1 MASKLYPSV
10 RPKAHD
16 VNGTKIAG
24 IVGFPHSNLKYD
36 SHMNQH
42 VFDPGAARIGK
53 IRLKGGKKLKDLI

>member
-1 MASKLYPSV
+1 ASKLYPSV

-24 IVGFPHSNLKYD
+24 IVGFPHSNIKYD
-36 SHMNQH
+36 SHMNQYVQDH
-42 VFDPGAARIGK
+42 GAGRAVN